1 MQPDAGASASKPPVM
16 PVPPPPYDIAEIM
29 GGLYGPG
36 IIARRG
42 AFERDWV
49 ARLREDVDTL
59 FDEARRI
66 PGGAVPRGPNRHY
79 VEIHPERLRGFVD
92 LMTHPWITTVAR
104 AVLGPGWRVV
114 EVGFDVPGPGA
125 MDQPWHRDFP
135 MPEATRVG
143 RRLDSLAFN
152 LTTVDVTED
161 MGPFEIAPGT
171 QWETGE
177 DFAAGMFPPE
187 ANGPRYAARAERKL
201 ARMGDVSARSAL
213 TIHRGTANRSQ
224 RSRPVLVL
232 GVDAPDAR
240 NGERHDLQLTRRYA
254 ATLPAGVL
262 DHLACRLVDEL
273 EPIVQLHQID
283 GLTMG
288 RA

>member
-1 MQPDAGASASKPPVM
+1 MRPDAGASKPPATPAV
-16 PVPPPPYDIAEIM
+16 PPPYDIAEIM
-29 GGLYGPG
+29 GGLYGAG

-42 AFERDWV
+42 ALERDWV
-49 ARLREDVDTL
+49 QRLREDVDML

-66 PGGAVPRGPNRHY
+66 PGGLVPRGPNRHY

-104 AVLGPGWRVV
+104 AVLGPNWRVV

-135 MPEATRVG
+135 MPEATRTQ

-171 QWETGE
+171 QWEIGE
-177 DFAAGMFPPE
+177 DFGAGMFPPE
-187 ANGPRYAARAERKL
+187 ANGPRYAAHAERKL

-213 TIHRGTANRSQ
+213 TVHRGTANRSQ
-224 RSRPVLVL
+224 KSRPVLVL

-273 EPIVQLHQID
+273 EPIVQLHRID

>member
-1 MQPDAGASASKPPVM
+1 MPPAT
-16 PVPPPPYDIAEIM
+16 PVAPPPYDIAEIM

-42 AFERDWV
+42 AFDRDWV
-49 ARLREDVDTL
+49 QRLREDVDML

-66 PGGAVPRGPNRHY
+66 PGGAVPRGPNRYY

-92 LMTHPWITTVAR
+92 LMTHPWITTVAG

-135 MPEATRVG
+135 MPEATRSQ

-187 ANGPRYAARAERKL
+187 SNGPRYAARAERKL

-224 RSRPVLVL
+224 LSRPVLVL

-254 ATLPAGVL
+254 ATLPPGVL

>member
-16 PVPPPPYDIAEIM
+16 PVASPPYDIAEIM

-36 IIARRG
+36 IVARRG

-152 LTTVDVTED
+152 LTTIDVTED

-224 RSRPVLVL
+224 LSRPVLVL

>member
-1 MQPDAGASASKPPVM
+1 M
-16 PVPPPPYDIAEIM
+16 PPPYDIAEIM

-42 AFERDWV
+42 AFDRDWTQ
-49 ARLREDVDTL
+49 RLREDVDLL
-59 FDEARRI
+59 FDEAQHI
-66 PGGAVPRGPNRHY
+66 PGGVVPRGPNRHY

-135 MPEATRVG
+135 MPEATRVQ

-171 QWETGE
+171 QWETGG

-224 RSRPVLVL
+224 KSRPVLVL

-262 DHLACRLVDEL
+262 DHLACRLVDQL

-288 RA
+288 SA

>member
-1 MQPDAGASASKPPVM
+1 M

-42 AFERDWV
+42 AFERGWV

-59 FDEARRI
+59 FDEARCI

-92 LMTHPWITTVAR
+92 LMMHPWITTVAR

-152 LTTVDVTED
+152 LTTIDVTED

-224 RSRPVLVL
+224 LSRPVLVL

-240 NGERHDLQLTRRYA
+240 NGERHDLQLTRRYV
-254 ATLPAGVL
+254 ATLPPGVL

>member
-16 PVPPPPYDIAEIM
+16 PVAPPPYDIAEIM

-49 ARLREDVDTL
+49 ARLREDVGTL

-114 EVGFDVPGPGA
+114 EVGVDVPGPGA

-224 RSRPVLVL
+224 LSRPVLVL

-254 ATLPAGVL
+254 ATLPPGVL